1 MEPVEFLQRVLPS
14 KGLYCVAEFDT
25 ERKQHKFVRTIE
37 DMLEGSAEHVQ
48 QKLNSYFALASF
60 AKDGAR
66 TAANVSYMRS
76 LFVDVD
82 CGKGKYATKKE
93 ALLAARKFLKDTDL
107 LSLGSPIIVD
117 SGGGIHMYWPM
128 DRDIP
133 TSEWLPAA
141 RNLKKLCSEYGFK
154 IDQSVTGDAARV
166 LRVPGSYNFKYISD
180 EKPEPVPCAIKVEG
194 DTVFNFETV
203 AEAIKSK
210 LTSHP
215 AEEVLEIP
223 GIAPKKKASTFK
235 IVDGSGNKFKL
246 LLDKSMQGE
255 GCAQLKHYV
264 ENATDEGMEPL
275 WRGLLSWSMKCEDA
289 DEYNTYLSSLHPYD
303 EERMHNKLRDIK
315 GPYPCSKMQ
324 ELNDGVCAG
333 CKHYGKVTNPLVL
346 ARYLK
351 TDEEEKEIALEI
363 QESIAAPQSK
373 IARPP
378 APKGFSY
385 AQGGGVIMHKKLE
398 KKGDGD
404 EELTKDIRLLDYD
417 LFVVHIL
424 NIDRTHTVYMV
435 ADKKTGPETIVFPQ
449 RAIVSKDET
458 LKSLAEQNVMALF
471 GTNND
476 VNLYTYVRAAVE
488 EASRTHNALVVPS
501 HYGWQ
506 EDGSIVCNE
515 RIYRPDGSITTF
527 PMPSL
532 DALNKKFK
540 VRGNSMDP
548 WLNTVN
554 MLINR
559 EEWMLLGFGLVG
571 AGSLLMEFAGVSG
584 VVFHACGKTGAG
596 KSLALSLSGGM
607 FGHPTRIGIAS
618 DSSEI
623 AVLEAAAALRSF
635 GVLIDESTTQQD
647 KQAMG
652 NTKVIAAQRNAWAKT
667 VIYRMS
673 EGTAKDRSTT
683 KGGLQANSGGWK
695 SLLLTT
701 SNSYLM
707 DSLVSQD
714 TSSEA
719 VIMRLLEAGF
729 ETEMTLTEKEQ
740 ENLAALREHHGHVG
754 EKYIHW
760 LVQHADTVD
769 SLFKECRKRLTDILG
784 YKGSERFWFDGCTAI
799 LGAAIILGS
808 KYSNIIDIPVKKL
821 IDHCITPLIQ
831 NGRTYVGLS
840 QKSADDVLNS
850 YTRERYGQLVVV
862 RRSEASKLL
871 EAVLGHGAMIDE
883 TISRSNIAGRVEHD
897 VTPGRID
904 YYIEIKLLR
913 QHCSA
918 MGFSFE
924 QFKKEM
930 ERKYHV
936 EYLKKKDLLAKTKGP
951 EMRVAAMRISK
962 PDSSLE
968 ETGD

>member
-14 KGLYCVAEFDT
+14 TGLYCVAELDSKK
-25 ERKQHKFVRTIE
+25 KQHKFVNTIAGV
-37 DMLEGSAEHVQ
+37 LEGSAEHVHL
-48 QKLNSYFALASF
+48 KLNSYFALASF
-60 AKDGAR
+60 TKDGAR

-82 CGKGKYATKKE
+82 CGKGKYANKKE
-93 ALLAARKFLKDTDL
+93 ALLAARKFLKDTEL
-107 LSLGSPIIVD
+107 LSIGSPIIVD
-117 SGGGIHMYWPM
+117 SGGGIHIYWPM

-133 TSEWLPAA
+133 MSEWLPVA
-141 RNLKKLCSEYGFK
+141 RNLKKLCLEQEFK

-166 LRVPGSYNFKYISD
+166 LRVPGSYNFKYISED
-180 EKPEPVPCAIKVEG
+180 KPDPMPCAIKVDG
-194 DTVFNFETV
+194 DTVFNFETF

-210 LTSHP
+210 LLSYP
-215 AEEVLEIP
+215 ADEVLEIP
-223 GIAPKKKASTFK
+223 GTAPKKKASTFK

-246 LLDKSMQGE
+246 LLDKSMQGQ

-264 ENATDEGMEPL
+264 ENAADEGMEPL
-275 WRGLLSWSMKCEDA
+275 WRGLLSWSMKCEDS
-289 DEYNTYLSSLHPYD
+289 EEFNKYLSDLHPYD
-303 EERMHNKLRDIK
+303 EDRMQAKLRDIK
-315 GPYPCSKMQ
+315 GPYPCTKMQ

-333 CKHYGKVTNPLVL
+333 CSHYGKVTNPLVL
-346 ARYLK
+346 ARYIK
-351 TDEEEKEIALEI
+351 TDEEEKEIALEV
-363 QESIAAPQSK
+363 QESVSAPQNK
-373 IARPP
+373 ITRPP
-378 APKGFSY
+378 APRGFGY
-385 AQGGGVIMHKKLE
+385 AQGGGVVMHKKIE
-398 KKGDGD
+398 KKGEGD

-435 ADKKTGPETIVFPQ
+435 ADKKTGPETIIFPQ

-458 LKSLAEQNVMALF
+458 LKSLAEQNVMALY
-471 GTNND
+471 GTGND
-476 VNLYTYVRAAVE
+476 ANLYTYVRAAVE
-488 EASRTHNALVVPS
+488 EASRTHNAMVVPAN
-501 HYGWQ
+501 YGWQ
-506 EDGSIVCNE
+506 EDGSIVCHE
-515 RIYRPDGSITTF
+515 RIYNPDGSVTTF

-540 VRGNSMDP
+540 IRGSSMEP
-548 WLNTVN
+548 WLNVVK
-554 MLINR
+554 MLVAR

-571 AGSLLMEFAGVSG
+571 AASLLMKYAGVNG

-607 FGHPTRIGIAS
+607 FGHPSMIGVAS
-618 DSSEI
+618 SSSEI
-623 AVLEAAAALRSF
+623 ALIEAASEFNSF
-635 GVLIDESTTQQD
+635 GLLMDESTTQQD
-647 KQAMG
+647 KQTVG
-652 NTKVIAAQRNAWAKT
+652 NSKLVAAQRNAWAKS

-673 EGTAKDRSTT
+673 EGTPKDRSTT
-683 KGGLQANSGGWK
+683 KGGLQVGRGGWK

-714 TSSEA
+714 NSSEA

-729 ETEMTLTEKEQ
+729 YTEMTLSEQEQ
-740 ENLAALREHHGHVG
+740 ENLSALREHHGHVG
-754 EKYIHW
+754 EKYIRW
-760 LVQHADTVD
+760 LVQRDAEVAL
-769 SLFKECRKRLTDILG
+769 LFKDCRKKLTELIG
-784 YKGSERFWFDGCTAI
+784 FKGSERFWFDGGAAI
-799 LGAAIILGS
+799 VCAAIILGS
-808 KYSNIIDIPVKKL
+808 KYANIIDIPVKKI
-821 IDHCITPLIQ
+821 IDCCVVPLIQ
-831 NGRTYVGLS
+831 NGRKYVGLS
-840 QKSADDVLNS
+840 QKDADDVLNS

-862 RRSEASKLL
+862 RRSDASKVF
-871 EAVLGHGAMIDE
+871 EAVLGHGALIDE

-897 VTPGRID
+897 ITPGRID
-904 YYIEIKLLR
+904 YYIEIRLLR

-918 MGFSFE
+918 IGYSFE